1 MNRTLLLGLAAALAG
16 GCTMAPKYQRPD
28 SPVPATMPSGPA
40 YLPASAKPA
49 TAPAASD
56 LPWQQFLVDPRLQ
69 KVMASA
75 LQNNRDLRLA
85 VLNVERV
92 HALYGIQE
100 ADLLPTVNGVA
111 SGTKTGLP
119 PDLSGTGKRASVRQ
133 YNVGLAGSWELDFF
147 GKVRSLTDAA
157 LEQYLA
163 TQEAQR
169 SAQISLIS
177 SVAIAYLSLAADQ
190 DNLAIAQTT
199 LQSQQDAYALIERRY
214 ARGLSPE
221 LDLYRAQ
228 TQVDTA
234 RRGVALF
241 TQVVAKDRNALELLV
256 GSPVP
261 ADLLPEDLAHV
272 QPFADVP
279 AGISSDVLLQRP
291 DILEAEHRLKAAN
304 ANIGAARAA
313 FFPTITLTGSAG
325 TASAEL
331 SGLFGPNS
339 GAWSW
344 GPQITMPIFDPRVWG
359 AAKLVKADQK
369 IAVANYEKAIQTG
382 FKEVADAL
390 AVCGTVDQELAAQ
403 ESLVQAT
410 AETYRLSNIRYLK
423 GIDNY
428 LSVLEAQQSLYISQ
442 QALVFIRLEK
452 LSNQVRLYAVLG
464 GGWTPEPR

>member
-1 MNRTLLLGLAAALAG
+1 MNRTLLLGLAAALAT
-16 GCTMAPKYQRPD
+16 GCTMAPKYQRPAA
-28 SPVPATMPSGPA
+28 PVPATMPSGPA
-40 YLPASAKPA
+40 YLPATTTSA
-49 TAPAASD
+49 TAPVASD

-69 KVMASA
+69 KVMATA
-75 LQNNRDLRLA
+75 LQNNRDLRIA

-100 ADLLPTVNGVA
+100 ADLLPTVSGTA
-111 SGTKTGLP
+111 SGTKTSLP
-119 PDLSGTGKRASVRQ
+119 PDLSGKGGRSTFRQ

-272 QPFADVP
+272 QPPMDIP

-339 GAWSW
+339 GTWSW
-344 GPQITMPIFDPRVWG
+344 GPQITMPIFDPRVWS

-369 IAVANYEKAIQTG
+369 IAVANYEKAIQSG
-382 FKEVADAL
+382 FREDADAQ
-390 AVCGTVDQELAAQ
+390 AVQGTVDQELAAQ
-403 ESLVQAT
+403 ESLVQAF

-423 GIDNY
+423 GLDNY
-428 LSVLEAQQSLYISQ
+428 LSVLEAQRSLYVSQ

-452 LSNQVRLYAVLG
+452 LSNQIRLYAVLG
-464 GGWTPEPR
+464 GGWTPEP